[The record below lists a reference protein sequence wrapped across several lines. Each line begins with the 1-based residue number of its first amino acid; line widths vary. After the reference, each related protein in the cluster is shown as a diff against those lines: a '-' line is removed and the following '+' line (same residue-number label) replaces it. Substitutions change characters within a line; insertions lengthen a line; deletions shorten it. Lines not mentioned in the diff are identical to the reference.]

1 MNFLKEGYGNLFN
14 FTGRT
19 SVKDFWLFV
28 IFSTVLYTIAYTF
41 FASSPGI
48 RDLYTIIFGFS
59 LLGIQVRRLRDA
71 GKSGLYIFFWLL
83 PIVGPIII
91 LVNFF
96 RTDDY

>member
-1 MNFLKEGYGNLFN
+1 MNFLKEGYGNIFN

-41 FASSPGI
+41 LASSPGI

-59 LLGIQVRRLRDA
+59 LLGIQVRRLAPSNHRTYY
-71 GKSGLYIFFWLL
+71 SFSEFF
-83 PIVGPIII
+83 
-91 LVNFF
+91 
-96 RTDDY
+96 